1 MKRRFL
7 IHNLNHTSLVVDIT
21 EIGLP
26 TEIYP
31 PEGKLQPV
39 PSLRFQNWHNVEEHL
54 RGLGANRK
62 SLDCVVETLK
72 RTSVAVLTSP

>member
-7 IHNLNHTSLVVDIT
+7 IHSLNHTSLVVDIT

-39 PSLRFQNWHNVEEHL
+39 PSLRFQNWHSVEEHL
-54 RGLGANRK
+54 LGLGANRK

-72 RTSVAVLTSP
+72 RTSVAVLTIP